1 MQNAIGAMTV
11 LKKLAD
17 EHKLKEFEKTV
28 LALLLLTADG
38 EPECSLAIKELAAMC
53 GKSPNHVRQTLKSL
67 EDKKIISRVAQ
78 YYDAEKTER
87 APNKFV
93 LRFHG

>member
-1 MQNAIGAMTV
+1 MQNAIEALTV
-11 LKKLAD
+11 LKKLTDA
-17 EHKLKEFEKTV
+17 HKLNESEKAV
-28 LALLLLTADG
+28 LAILLLTADG
-38 EPECSLAIKELAAMC
+38 ETECSLAVNELAAMC
-53 GKSPNHVRQTLKSL
+53 GKSPSHVRRTLKSL
-67 EDKKIISRVAQ
+67 EDKKLISRAAQ